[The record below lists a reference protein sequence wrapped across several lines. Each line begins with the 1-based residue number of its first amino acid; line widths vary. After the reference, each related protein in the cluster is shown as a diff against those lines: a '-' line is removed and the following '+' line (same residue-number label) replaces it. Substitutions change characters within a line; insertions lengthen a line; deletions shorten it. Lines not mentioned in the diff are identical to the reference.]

1 MSLKAAERR
10 VRDDKACGFSHDEE
24 ILREADKAA
33 KDSLEDKSVDIIDL
47 TGDAPEAMETGEPA
61 SRIRMT
67 PGRSTETEAVV
78 DGPSSEGM

>member
-47 TGDAPEAMETGEPA
+47 TGDAPEAMETGETA

>member
-10 VRDDKACGFSHDEE
+10 ARDDKACGFSHDEE
-24 ILREADKAA
+24 VLREADKAA

-47 TGDAPEAMETGEPA
+47 TGDAPEAMETGEIA

-67 PGRSTETEAVV
+67 SGRSTETEAAV